1 MPSKQPK
8 PVETAEAT
16 VLRLLGRRDYSRSE
30 LRRKLTGKGFPAGE
44 ADGVLARF
52 EARGL
57 VNDWN
62 LAQRL
67 ASFYSR
73 EKLWGPQKLLH
84 KLVQRGIPV
93 DMVRQV
99 IDLEEESGGTPERLK
114 ALLKHKLKGRD
125 SRSLSGQD
133 RRRLANYL
141 QQRGYAWDDIWEA
154 LQEIGGSIE
163 E

>member
-1 MPSKQPK
+1 
-8 PVETAEAT
+8 
-16 VLRLLGRRDYSRSE
+16 
-30 LRRKLTGKGFPAGE
+30 
-44 ADGVLARF
+44 
-52 EARGL
+52 
-57 VNDWN
+57 
-62 LAQRL
+62 
-67 ASFYSR
+67 
-73 EKLWGPQKLLH
+73 
-84 KLVQRGIPV
+84 
-93 DMVRQV
+93 MVRQV

-154 LQEIGGSIE
+154 LQETGGSVE